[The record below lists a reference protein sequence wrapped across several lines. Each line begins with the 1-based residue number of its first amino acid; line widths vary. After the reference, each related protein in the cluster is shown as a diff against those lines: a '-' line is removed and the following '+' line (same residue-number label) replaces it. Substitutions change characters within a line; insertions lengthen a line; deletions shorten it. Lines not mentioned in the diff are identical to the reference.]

1 MITQDELKTKLDYN
15 SETGKF
21 VWKVKPSP
29 RFPSGM
35 NAGCVTNMYVYIT
48 INGKRMAAHR
58 LAWLYVHG
66 EHPEHQI
73 DHINGDPSD
82 NRISNLRKATQFE
95 NAQNIR
101 RPQKNNPHG
110 SLGITYDPHKK
121 LWRARISVNNKRK
134 YIGKYKS
141 QEEAAQAYIDAK
153 RLLHP
158 FNTL

>member
-1 MITQDELKTKLDYN
+1 MITQNELKEKLDYN
-15 SETGKF
+15 IETGEF
-21 VWKVKPSP
+21 VWKVKPNK
-29 RFPSGM
+29 RLASGIK
-35 NAGCVTNMYVYIT
+35 AGANVRGYIRIKVNGLMY
-48 INGKRMAAHR
+48 GAHR

-95 NAQNIR
+95 NAQNR
-101 RPQKNNPHG
+101 RKPQKNNQHG
-110 SLGITYDPHKK
+110 NLGITYDPHKN
-121 LWRARISVNNKRK
+121 LWRARIGVNGKRK

-141 QEEAAQAYIDAK
+141 QQEAAQAYINAK

>member
-1 MITQDELKTKLDYN
+1 MITQDELKACLNYN
-15 SETGKF
+15 PNTGEF
-21 VWKVKPSP
+21 HWKVKPCK
-29 RFPSGM
+29 RFPAGM
-35 NAGCVTNMYVYIT
+35 KAGAKVNGYIR
-48 INGKRMAAHR
+48 IKIKDKAYGAHR

-73 DHINGDPSD
+73 DHINGNPSD
-82 NRISNLRKATQFE
+82 NRITNLRKATQFE
-95 NAQNIR
+95 NAQNR
-101 RPQKNNPHG
+101 RKPQKNNPHG
-110 SLGITYDPHKK
+110 MLGITYDPHKK
-121 LWRARISVNNKRK
+121 LWKARIGINGKRK